1 MVTLIQNY
9 LELYLKHCIFL
20 SREQPAF
27 YASVIL
33 AFQAV
38 RNDRNSLSK
47 KLTES
52 QDETGDLKSKL
63 KMLNHQ
69 FDQLKEEIEI
79 KEGLLVKEGQEQT
92 KLQKEKEDLSE
103 EVDR

>member
-1 MVTLIQNY
+1 
-9 LELYLKHCIFL
+9 
-20 SREQPAF
+20 
-27 YASVIL
+27 
-33 AFQAV
+33 
-38 RNDRNSLSK
+38 
-47 KLTES
+47 
-52 QDETGDLKSKL
+52 
-63 KMLNHQ
+63 MLNHQ

>member
-1 MVTLIQNY
+1 
-9 LELYLKHCIFL
+9 
-20 SREQPAF
+20 
-27 YASVIL
+27 
-33 AFQAV
+33 V

-79 KEGLLVKEGQEQT
+79 KEALLVKEGQEQT
-92 KLQKEKEDLSE
+92 KLQKEKEDLDE
-103 EVDR
+103 EVER